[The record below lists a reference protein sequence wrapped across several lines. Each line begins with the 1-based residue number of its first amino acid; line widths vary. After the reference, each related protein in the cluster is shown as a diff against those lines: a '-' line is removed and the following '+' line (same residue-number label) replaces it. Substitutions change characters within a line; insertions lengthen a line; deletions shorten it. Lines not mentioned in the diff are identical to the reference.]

1 MSHPARLLFLFLSLL
16 ASRLLEAQPDTSV
29 DLPSVTVRDAR
40 FDQTGFSAWRAD
52 SLPLSGALSLSDR
65 LLWEN
70 PLAVR
75 ANAPGTLATVSAR
88 GAGPSRTPVFWNGLN
103 LQSPQNGVVDAAL
116 LPVWPGDRLEVRYG
130 GQSAA
135 LSAGAMGGSVL
146 VESGVSPAQ
155 GFFGKAGV
163 FGGSFGRQELQADAG
178 FATQKLALE
187 ARASWQRADNN
198 FPFKNTTLIGQPE
211 QRQPNNEA
219 EVLDIQQFIRLNA
232 GEKNELRVAAW
243 HQRAF
248 REIPPAMTASPAQ
261 TWQRD
266 RSTRVAASWEHAP
279 GARALWQTRA
289 AFSDE
294 ALFFKLAG
302 DVDSSRAR
310 TALLSTE
317 YSAVAGSRLHWKTGT
332 AAIRQWAQA
341 DGYTD
346 TARWYTQTRLAGF
359 GMAEWRL
366 SRLRLSALLRQEW
379 AESQAAPF
387 TWSLGGQIGWGKAGD
402 LRFHLSRNF
411 NLPTFNDRF
420 WLEYGREA
428 LKPEKGHS
436 AEAGWVLLRA
446 LPGARKASLVLESTV
461 FHLLLDD
468 WILWQPG
475 ADGVFRPGNLRKV
488 WSRGLEMTARWSV
501 KTARW
506 DIGLSARYQY
516 AKTTNAAVYDG
527 AESALRKQLPYAPNH
542 SGSLVFKAARGAF
555 SAQYLQQW
563 TGRRY
568 TSSDNAARLE
578 GFSTG
583 TLLGQFALSPWKR
596 RAANSRHTR
605 IYIDAR
611 VENLWDSPYQIIAF
625 RPMPGRAFRAGCT
638 LAW

>member
-1 MSHPARLLFLFLSLL
+1 MTFPIRLVLFFLSLL
-16 ASRLLEAQPDTSV
+16 APCVIDAQPDTSV
-29 DLPSVTVRDAR
+29 SLPAVTVRDAR

-52 SLPLSGALSLSDR
+52 SLPVSGALALSDR

-70 PLAVR
+70 SIAIR

-103 LQSPQNGVVDAAL
+103 LQSPQNGVVDVAL
-116 LPVWPGDRLEVRYG
+116 LPIWPGDRLEVRYG

-146 VESGVSPAQ
+146 VESGMSPND
-155 GFFGKAGV
+155 GFFGTAGIA
-163 FGGSFGRQELQADAG
+163 GGSFGRREGQAGLG
-178 FATQKLALE
+178 FSNEKFSLEGRAAWQK
-187 ARASWQRADNN
+187 ADND

-211 QRQPNNEA
+211 QRQANNEV
-219 EVLDIQQFIRLNA
+219 EILDIQQFARIDA
-232 GEKNELRVAAW
+232 GEKNEIRMAVW
-243 HQRAF
+243 HQRAH
-248 REIPPAMTASPAQ
+248 REIPPAMTASPVQ

-266 RSTRVAASWEHAP
+266 RSVRASASWEHAP
-279 GARALWQTRA
+279 GTRSLWQTRA

-294 ALFFKLAG
+294 ALFFKFAG

-310 TALLSTE
+310 TTLLTTE
-317 YSAVAGSRLHWKTGT
+317 YSALAGQSLHWKTG
-332 AAIRQWAQA
+332 ASAIRQWAQA

-346 TARWYTQTRLAGF
+346 TARWYAQTRLAGF

-387 TWSLGGQIGWGKAGD
+387 TWSLGGQTGWGKAGD

-420 WLEYGREA
+420 WLEYGRPA
-428 LKPEKGHS
+428 LKPEKGYS
-436 AEAGWVLLRA
+436 ADLGWVFQRSVA
-446 LPGARKASLVLESTV
+446 GTRKASLALETTV

-475 ADGVFRPGNLRKV
+475 ADGIFRPGNLRKV
-488 WSRGLEMTARWSV
+488 WSRGLELAMRWQMKV
-501 KTARW
+501 KRW
-506 DIGLSARYQY
+506 QIGLSARHQY
-516 AKTTNAAVYDG
+516 LKTTNVAVYDG
-527 AESALRKQLPYAPNH
+527 AENTLKKQLPYTPGH
-542 SGSLVFKAARGAF
+542 SGSLAVKTTRGIFAV
-555 SAQYLQQW
+555 QYLHQW

-568 TSSDNAARLE
+568 TSSDNADQLD
-578 GFSTG
+578 GFTTG
-583 TLLGQFALSPWKR
+583 QLLGRVVLRCGKRSTPSP
-596 RAANSRHTR
+596 AH

-611 VENLWDSPYQIIAF
+611 VENIWNRPYQIIAF
-625 RPMPGRAFRAGCT
+625 RPMPGRAFRIGGT